1 MNKPEKN
8 DQNSDKQRRS
18 SKKLRLI
25 LLGSMIVYCTILLVV
40 SSGHFTPT
48 QVWFVVQLLNTLGF
62 FFGIA
67 AFIKANQRE

>member
-8 DQNSDKQRRS
+8 DQKSDKQRQS
-18 SKKLRLI
+18 SKKLQLI
-25 LLGSMIVYCTILLVV
+25 LLSSMIVYCIILLVV

-62 FFGIA
+62 FLGLI
-67 AFIKANQRE
+67 AFIKSYQRE